1 MRTDPAHLE
10 PKIPLGGGPGG
21 VKRTVIAVVAAA
33 ASVAA
38 AILLAPNHASGGAF
52 MMLFCV
58 VPLVTNG
65 IRRTLSPTRLKPVLA
80 NKKDPAAIAE
90 EADHLAIFAMVLSI
104 ACMILAYV
112 TWSSGNPIA
121 LHYAA
126 IFGPLGFAGVCFAM
140 GQFSKAAAV
149 RHCAQRD
156 VDIMLAHAPREVPPS
171 MESDGAAQIDRG
183 GESR

>member
-1 MRTDPAHLE
+1 MPIDANQPK

-21 VKRTVIAVVAAA
+21 VKRAVIAIAAAA
-33 ASVAA
+33 ASVAV
-38 AILLAPNHASGGAF
+38 AILLAPNHTSGGAF

-65 IRRTLSPTRLKPVLA
+65 IRGALWPTRLKPVLA

-104 ACMILAYV
+104 ACMILAYF
-112 TWSSGNPIA
+112 TWSSGDPIA
-121 LHYAA
+121 LHYAMF
-126 IFGPLGFAGVCFAM
+126 FGPIGLAGVCFAM

-149 RHCAQRD
+149 RHRAQRD
-156 VDIMLAHAPREVPPS
+156 VDTMLGHAPREVPPS
-171 MESDGAAQIDRG
+171 MESDGAVQFDRG

>member
-1 MRTDPAHLE
+1 MTRTDSAHLE

-21 VKRTVIAVVAAA
+21 VKRAVIAVAAAA
-33 ASVAA
+33 ASVAV
-38 AILLAPNHASGGAF
+38 AILLAASQTSGGAF

-58 VPLVTNG
+58 VPLVING
-65 IRRTLSPTRLKPVLA
+65 VRRTFDPKLAPVLA

-90 EADHLAIFAMVLSI
+90 EADPLAIFAMVLSI
-104 ACMILAYV
+104 ACMILAYF

-149 RHCAQRD
+149 RHRAQCD
-156 VDIMLAHAPREVPPS
+156 VDTMLAHAPREVPPS
-171 MESDGAAQIDRG
+171 MESDGAAQFDRG